1 MALESGTYINSLN
14 ASNPASTDG
23 LGQADDHLRLL
34 KSTIKATL
42 PNLSGAMTATQAEL
56 NALDG
61 YTGNTAD
68 LNILSGAAAAGV
80 TATEFQYLDGVTSGI
95 QAQIDAITSSGSTVN
110 DGTVTIQAGTLLS
123 TGGSFTT
130 NQASNETITLNH
142 STVSRSNTST
152 SVSPAAGAT
161 FTAVDQITSDSYGHI
176 TGVRTKTITMPASS
190 GGSGGIALTDLSVGA
205 EGSASGDGSLSYNN
219 STGVFTYSPP
229 TAAGLGALTAHPNIS
244 AASSSNNSGNTFIQD
259 ITLDSNGHVT
269 AIATG
274 TASATVT
281 SSQVGT
287 ATAGLSQGDVGTYS
301 YGRPADRNTT
311 YAVGA
316 TSSSFYSVQPKG
328 PSGVPRYT
336 QSAWENAN
344 ASLESGTWRS
354 MSGAISDGGAGYMGI
369 WLRIS

>member
-61 YTGNTAD
+61 YTGTTAD

-95 QAQIDAITSSGSTVN
+95 QAQIDAITGSGSTVN

-130 NQASNETITLNH
+130 NQASASTITLNH

-176 TGVRTKTITMPASS
+176 TGVRTKTVTMPASS

-229 TAAGLGALTAHPNIS
+229 TAAGLGALTAHPTIS
-244 AASSSNNSGNTFIQD
+244 AASSSNNSGQTFIQD
-259 ITLDSNGHVT
+259 ITVDSNGHVT
-269 AIATG
+269 ALA
-274 TASATVT
+274 
-281 SSQVGT
+281 VGT
-287 ATAGLSQGDVGTYS
+287 ATGLTAVPSTAGAVGTYS
-301 YGRPADRNTT
+301 FGRPPNRNTS
-311 YAVGA
+311 YAAGA
-316 TSSSFYSVQPKG
+316 TATDFHSVQMKG

-336 QSAWENAN
+336 SSGFENAN
-344 ASLESGTWRS
+344 SSLQSGTWRS
-354 MSGAISDGGAGYMGI
+354 MSGAISDGGAGYCGI
-369 WLRIS
+369 WIRIS

>member
-80 TATEFQYLDGVTSGI
+80 TATELQYLDGVTSNI
-95 QAQIDAITSSGSTVN
+95 QTQINTINAASGAANDSTV
-110 DGTVTIQAGTLLS
+110 TVQAGILLGG
-123 TGGSFTT
+123 GGSFTT
-130 NQASNETITLNH
+130 NQTGASTITINH
-142 STVSRSNTST
+142 DAVSRTNTTST
-152 SVSPAAGAT
+152 AAPAAGNT
-161 FTAVDQITSDSYGHI
+161 FTAIDQITSDSYGHI
-176 TGVRTKTITMPASS
+176 TGVRTKTVTMPSS
-190 GGSGGIALTDLSVGA
+190 ASGGIALTDLSVGT
-205 EGSASGDGSLSYNN
+205 EGTANGDGSLSYDN

-229 TAAGLGALTAHPNIS
+229 TAAGLGALTAHPTIS

-259 ITLDSNGHVT
+259 ITVDSNGHVT

-274 TASATVT
+274 TSSVPSTNGDIGTYIWGRPKNTTAYSA
-281 SSQVGT
+281 GD
-287 ATAGLSQGDVGTYS
+287 TAGSMFQ
-301 YGRPADRNTT
+301 
-311 YAVGA
+311 
-316 TSSSFYSVQPKG
+316 
-328 PSGVPRYT
+328 T
-336 QSAWENAN
+336 QSGGAYWSNSNNTFYEPTHTGT
-344 ASLESGTWRS
+344 SVGGTWRAMTS
-354 MSGAISDGGAGYMGI
+354 TNTNSVGL